1 MIYNIIKKIIGAN
14 NILRIK
20 LYYYFA
26 TSNFLTSKPLATEKE
41 YIKLH
46 YDYIQK
52 IKNDNFVN
60 ENFTNEEITF
70 INKLAFTTQVVVKS
84 SELNWMHGFLLMKT
98 LKNYVLENKD
108 EITIFETGTAR
119 GFSSVVMSYV
129 LDKQGKNYNIN
140 TIDIIPHNKKIYWNC
155 ISDLKNGKTT
165 RENLLSDYSDFLDK
179 INFIH
184 GDSKSIL
191 NKLNIN
197 KINFA
202 FLDGS
207 HEYEDVKLEFEY
219 VNKRN
224 NTGDIIV
231 LDDYNYGQFDG
242 IVKLVDEIKANNGY
256 YIKIIDD
263 NKKRGYAVLKKK

>member
-1 MIYNIIKKIIGAN
+1 MIYNFIKKILGAN
-14 NILRIK
+14 NIFRIK
-20 LYYYFA
+20 LYYYYV

-41 YIKLH
+41 YIKLY

-52 IKNDNFVN
+52 IKNDHFIN
-60 ENFTNEEITF
+60 ENFTSEEITF

-84 SELNWMHGFLLMKT
+84 SALNWMHGFLLMKT
-98 LKNYVLENKD
+98 LKDYVSENKD
-108 EITIFETGTAR
+108 EITIFETGTSR
-119 GFSSVVMSYV
+119 GFSSVIMSYV

-165 RENLLSDYSDFLDK
+165 RENLLSDYSNFLDK

-197 KINFA
+197 NINFA

-207 HEYEDVKLEFEY
+207 HEYQDVKLEFEY

-224 NTGDIIV
+224 NTGDVIV
-231 LDDYNYGQFDG
+231 LDDYTYGQFDG
-242 IVKLVDEIKANNGY
+242 IVKLVEEIKANNGY
-256 YIKIIDD
+256 YINIIDD